1 MKRILS
7 SILLL
12 LLLTTTSA
20 IAQTTYDLGTGS
32 ELSVEGT
39 SNVRDWDGVANE
51 LSGTLLL
58 SEPVSSLEELQATD
72 LQSLTLEIPVEGLEN
87 NNGKLTSNM
96 HKYLKGNDHP
106 VISFKLT
113 GVDSLVVNGSTAELT
128 SRGEVTVAGVTL
140 PVMIS
145 NEMSLESE
153 GTLLVNGVQ
162 DLKMTDFGID
172 PPTAMFGAI
181 RAVDDVQIHYTLLF
195 QL

>member
-87 NNGKLTSNM
+87 DNGKLTSNM
-96 HKYLKGNDHP
+96 HKYLKETNHP

-128 SRGEVTVAGVTL
+128 SRGEVTVAG
-140 PVMIS
+140 
-145 NEMSLESE
+145 
-153 GTLLVNGVQ
+153 
-162 DLKMTDFGID
+162 
-172 PPTAMFGAI
+172 
-181 RAVDDVQIHYTLLF
+181 
-195 QL
+195 